1 MKKKFWAL
9 LLVLIMILLATTACG
24 GKTESNKDDSAAE
37 PSTSGEVAETGPE
50 QTFTSAILIPGT
62 LGDNPIFQ
70 MMVEG
75 AQEAAAELG
84 VSEPKVVEGGDD
96 YAGYEKL
103 FLSLAESKSY
113 DLLITYT
120 DSMVESVLK
129 IAAMY
134 PEQKIQL
141 LDGDIIGIGQEVPSN
156 VYSCRFK
163 NEDLGY
169 LGGCFAGLLTKSDLP
184 YANEDLKVGLIFTD
198 IYPAW
203 TNYIQ
208 PAFENGAKSIDPH
221 IEVVF
226 SVVGNWVDPL
236 KGAEVAR
243 AQFSQGVDVV
253 WFTTGASTYGAVD
266 EAKRQQKYAICSDNN
281 GISAAPDVILG
292 CTLITGKDTAKE
304 SFIKAY
310 KDELPYGTAE
320 DLGAKEGV
328 VSFTFDDPN
337 YLENVPEEIRNKM
350 EAIYK
355 DLADG
360 RIDPLAK

>member
-1 MKKKFWAL
+1 MKKKFWAI
-9 LLVLIMILLATTACG
+9 LLVLIMILLGTTACG
-24 GKTESNKDDSAAE
+24 GKPESNDSAAE
-37 PSTSGEVAETGPE
+37 PSTSGESAEPE
-50 QTFTSAILIPGT
+50 KTFTSAIVIPGT

-70 MMVEG
+70 MMVGG
-75 AQEAAAELG
+75 AEEAAAEAG
-84 VSEPKVVEGGDD
+84 FAKPKEVEGGDD

-103 FLSLAESKSY
+103 LLSLAESQSY

-120 DSMVESVLK
+120 DSMAESVLK

-141 LDGDIIGIGQEVPSN
+141 LDGDITSTGQEVPPN
-156 VYSCRFK
+156 VYSSRFK

-169 LGGCFAGLLTKSDLP
+169 LGGCFAGLITKSDLP
-184 YANEDLKVGLIFTD
+184 NANKDLKVGLIFTD
-198 IYPAW
+198 IYPSW

-208 PAFENGAKSIDPH
+208 PAFEKGAKSIDPQ
-221 IEVVF
+221 IEIVF

-243 AQFSQGVDVV
+243 AQFAQGVDVV

-266 EAKRQQKYAICSDNN
+266 EAKRQHKYAICSDNN
-281 GISAAPDVILG
+281 GISAAPEVILG
-292 CTLITGKDTAKE
+292 CTVIEGKDTAKE
-304 SFIKAY
+304 SFVKAY
-310 KDELPYGTAE
+310 KGELAYGTVE

-328 VSFTFDDPN
+328 VSFTFDDPS
-337 YLENVPEEIRNKM
+337 YLEKVPEEIRSRM

-355 DLADG
+355 DLAG
-360 RIDPLAK
+360 GKIDPLAK